1 MALKTPEEGRSFL
14 NPDDFNSQ
22 VREYIRAKKSIDML
36 DGITKKLRETLFS
49 QIDLQ
54 GEEDLNGNVVLSLGT
69 DIEGFVGIEKQR
81 RVSRKLNEP
90 LAETI
95 INAKGIGAAIYETKQ
110 VINEEAL
117 MAAYYNG
124 DITEEELDSMFPAN
138 VTWALRTLKK

>member
-54 GEEDLNGNVVLSLGT
+54 GEEDLNGNVVLSLGA